1 MLLGRLDFQGQPGM
15 CVQGHNAWY
24 PLLGGDGQALDLM
37 AVINLGDELAATV
50 KRALTGAP
58 IGAPHWLPA
67 VPAGSKIICVGTNY
81 RRHLEEVGL
90 PLPQEPVLFSK
101 FSNALAAHG
110 EAIQLPAVAHQCDYE
125 AELALIIGRG
135 GKHIAQRDA
144 LNHVFAITCANDL
157 SARDLQF
164 RSSQWLLGKTPDGF
178 CPLGPAM
185 RTLDGIDPDNLTI
198 RLTLNGQPRQQANTG
213 KMIFGCAQLIH
224 YIAQTITLSPG
235 DVILTGTPEGVIQGY
250 PEDRRRWLQPGDEME
265 VMIEGLPPLRNII
278 A

>member
-1 MLLGRLDFQGQPGM
+1 MLLGRLDLQGQPGM
-15 CVQGHNAWY
+15 CVQGHDAWY
-24 PLLGGDGQALDLM
+24 PLLGRDDQPLDLM

-144 LNHVFAITCANDL
+144 LKYSRISRQAES
-157 SARDLQF
+157 SAAL
-164 RSSQWLLGKTPDGF
+164 
-178 CPLGPAM
+178 
-185 RTLDGIDPDNLTI
+185 
-198 RLTLNGQPRQQANTG
+198 PR
-213 KMIFGCAQLIH
+213 
-224 YIAQTITLSPG
+224 
-235 DVILTGTPEGVIQGY
+235 
-250 PEDRRRWLQPGDEME
+250 
-265 VMIEGLPPLRNII
+265 
-278 A
+278 